1 MFTIALAKDLDFQ
14 YLPMSIAEYSRANY
28 TIPHN
33 IIFPLGTFRLYIT
46 DVICSGLLICHLT
59 HRNLPKLLGVSVLP
73 HLMPEDKVWC
83 TEARAEEPEE
93 VERETGSVVD
103 VEGQVL
109 ENHKLMIRL
118 NSGVRWVS

>member
-1 MFTIALAKDLDFQ
+1 
-14 YLPMSIAEYSRANY
+14 
-28 TIPHN
+28 
-33 IIFPLGTFRLYIT
+33 
-46 DVICSGLLICHLT
+46 
-59 HRNLPKLLGVSVLP
+59 
-73 HLMPEDKVWC
+73 MPEDKVWC

-93 VERETGSVVD
+93 VERETGFVVD